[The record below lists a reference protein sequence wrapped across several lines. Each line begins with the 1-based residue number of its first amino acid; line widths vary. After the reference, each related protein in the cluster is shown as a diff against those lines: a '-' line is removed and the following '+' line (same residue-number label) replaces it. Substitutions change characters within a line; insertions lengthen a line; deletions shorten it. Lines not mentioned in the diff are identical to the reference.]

1 MNSMNIGNQVY
12 VPPPSI
18 SDFIQAPAIGM
29 TPKSSNGGKFSDIL
43 SKSLNAQKV
52 DVNFSIHAQQ
62 RLTTRGINL
71 SDEDMARLDDAID
84 KADEKGAHNSL
95 IVLDGNALV
104 VNIDNRTV
112 VTAMDLSGAS
122 KNVFTQIDSAVV
134 A

>member
-1 MNSMNIGNQVY
+1 MNSMNISNQGY

-29 TPKSSNGGKFSDIL
+29 TPKANDGSKFSDIL
-43 SKSLNAQKV
+43 SKSLNEQDV
-52 DVNFSIHAQQ
+52 DVNFSVHAKQ
-62 RLTTRGINL
+62 RLEARDINL
-71 SDEDMARLDDAID
+71 SQEDMERLDDAID
-84 KADEKGAHNSL
+84 QADEKGAHHSL